1 MKADIIRCCEELFK
15 MYVAYRKAGGEQ
27 ISSYYAAATEWDDND

>member
-1 MKADIIRCCEELFK
+1 MKTEIIRCCEELFK
-15 MYVAYRKAGGEQ
+15 MYVAYRKAGGEK